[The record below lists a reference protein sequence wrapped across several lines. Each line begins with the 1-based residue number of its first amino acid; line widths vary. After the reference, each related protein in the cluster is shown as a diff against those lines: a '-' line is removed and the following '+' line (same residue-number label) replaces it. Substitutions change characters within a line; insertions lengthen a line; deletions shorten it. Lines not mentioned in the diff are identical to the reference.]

1 MKEEWENMDL
11 KIEESKYVGLRLD
24 KVLAELLEGK
34 TRTYILKMIEEEK
47 ILVNGK
53 PFKPSQ
59 KASMGDEITVLDIE
73 PKPLELK
80 AMDLNLDIVYEDS
93 DVAVVNKPKGMVVH
107 PGAGNFEGTLVSG
120 LLYELDDLSE
130 IGGVIRPGI
139 VHRIDK
145 DTTGLLMIAKNDM
158 ACLSLQEQLKNH
170 SCKRKYHALVY
181 GEIEE
186 NRGKITAPIARSKE
200 DRKKMA
206 VDKDGKNAVTH
217 FTVLK
222 RFKGFTYIECELETG
237 RTHQIRVHLDYIG
250 HPLVG
255 DKVYGRRK
263 VIGDCGQFLHAKTIG
278 FVHPRTKEW
287 MEFDSEIPQYMKDFM
302 STLEEK

>member
-1 MKEEWENMDL
+1 MEL
-11 KIEESKYVGLRLD
+11 KIEESSYVGLRFD
-24 KVLAELLEGK
+24 KVLVDLLKDK

-53 PFKPSQ
+53 PFKPSL
-59 KASMGDEITVLDIE
+59 KASLGDVVTILDIE

-80 AMDLNLDIVYEDS
+80 AEDLNLDIVYEDN
-93 DVAVVNKPKGMVVH
+93 DVVVVNKPKGMVVH
-107 PGAGNFEGTLVSG
+107 PGAGNLDGTLVSG
-120 LLYELDDLSE
+120 LLYEIDDLSE
-130 IGGVIRPGI
+130 INGVIRPGI

-145 DTTGLLMIAKNDM
+145 DTTGLLMIAKNDK
-158 ACLSLQEQLKNH
+158 ASLSLTEQLKNH
-170 SCKRKYHALVY
+170 ACKRKYHALVY
-181 GEIEE
+181 GEIQE
-186 NRGKITAPIARSKE
+186 NRGKITAPIGRSKE

-206 VDKDGKNAVTH
+206 VDKNGKVAITH

-255 DKVYGRRK
+255 DKTYGRRK
-263 VIGDCGQFLHAKTIG
+263 VIGDQGQFLHAKTIG
-278 FVHPRTKEW
+278 FIHPTTGKW
-287 MEFDSEIPQYMKDFM
+287 MEFDSDIPQYMKDFM
-302 STLEEK
+302 STLENKGK